1 MQQKGSKASQEFR
14 NKQKVKKSTITY
26 GQKVKQYQD
35 EIIPIIKTFLK
46 VLNTDYRLYK
56 DYNDLYIEPKI
67 KQFFRKINEVNGK
80 WQNDPI
86 FIKSQSMFGLGKNI
100 AKYQERLTH
109 LGFTKSRLESNLE
122 KILSEFPKDLEIEY
136 MLDEIEKEICNG
148 VPNSKTGKMIKKYAR
163 EMALI
168 ILFEVQQEKGKI
180 TREYIENIINK
191 QREHYDTITY
201 PLCETMIVLRQIDK
215 FQNPLKNEPLVKK
228 IEGEIC
234 NGLTDTANGRVIKK
248 RAGDLAIFIYNELQ
262 YEKAKGI
269 LEEKVAQKKQESL
282 MQKRIMDENR
292 IP

>member
-1 MQQKGSKASQEFR
+1 MKF
-14 NKQKVKKSTITY
+14 NKKKEKLQ
-26 GQKVKQYQD
+26 GN
-35 EIIPIIKTFLK
+35 II
-46 VLNTDYRLYK
+46 D
-56 DYNDLYIEPKI
+56 
-67 KQFFRKINEVNGK
+67 
-80 WQNDPI
+80 
-86 FIKSQSMFGLGKNI
+86 
-100 AKYQERLTH
+100 
-109 LGFTKSRLESNLE
+109 
-122 KILSEFPKDLEIEY
+122 
-136 MLDEIEKEICNG
+136 
-148 VPNSKTGKMIKKYAR
+148 
-163 EMALI
+163 
-168 ILFEVQQEKGKI
+168 
-180 TREYIENIINK
+180 NIINK